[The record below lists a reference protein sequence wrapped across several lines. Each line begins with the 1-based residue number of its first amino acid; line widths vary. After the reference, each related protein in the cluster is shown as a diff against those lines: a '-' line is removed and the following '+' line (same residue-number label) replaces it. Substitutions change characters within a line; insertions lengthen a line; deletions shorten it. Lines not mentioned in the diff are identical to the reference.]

1 MKWVRIRV
9 KRGKEWRREGEKE
22 SQRER
27 KRIRERERERGGWW
41 WKEANGVREKKK
53 TNEQY
58 DDGKIATR
66 LKGRS

>member
-27 KRIRERERERGGWW
+27 KRIREREREGGWW

-58 DDGKIATR
+58 DDCKIATR
-66 LKGRS
+66 SKGRS

>member
-1 MKWVRIRV
+1 MEARRRERESERK
-9 KRGKEWRREGEKE
+9 KENQREGE
-22 SQRER
+22 RE
-27 KRIRERERERGGWW
+27 GGWW